1 MADYMNG
8 NVTQWSVMIR
18 HLTAENLNELRLMD
32 VENALRMLDHG
43 ALTRDNIHFNT
54 QPGIQ
59 RINDAFQTRIE
70 KMEAEL
76 WKKVNPGA
84 RGSPAGR
91 SHVPQP
97 LAKCLG
103 PLATEANVVQPT
115 PSSDERERE
124 REVGDRSRSTR
135 SILGDDWDERRF
147 EESFHP

>member
-18 HLTAENLNELRLMD
+18 HLTAENPNELRLMD
-32 VENALRMLDHG
+32 VENALRMVDHG
-43 ALTRDNIHFNT
+43 ALTRDVIHFNT

-70 KMEAEL
+70 EMEAEL
-76 WKKVNPGA
+76 WKMVNPGA
-84 RGSPAGR
+84 RGSPAGRAR

-103 PLATEANVVQPT
+103 PLATETNVVQPT
-115 PSSDERERE
+115 PSSDVRERERE
-124 REVGDRSRSTR
+124 RERGWGPLPLHEVDPWR
-135 SILGDDWDERRF
+135 
-147 EESFHP
+147 